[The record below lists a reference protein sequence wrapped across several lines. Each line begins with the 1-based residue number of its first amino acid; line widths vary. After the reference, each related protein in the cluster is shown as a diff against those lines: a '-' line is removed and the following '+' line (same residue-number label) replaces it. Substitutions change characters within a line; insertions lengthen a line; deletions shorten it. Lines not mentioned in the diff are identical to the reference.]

1 MWTCVALVCTVVGD
15 PMCILEMLDVRLYLM
30 TTVNKISKINE
41 LVSFRYTDVK
51 NDIFINIG
59 HINAVCKQTLVSVQ
73 SVQNIT

>member
-1 MWTCVALVCTVVGD
+1 MALVCTVVGD

-51 NDIFINIG
+51 NYIFINIG
-59 HINAVCKQTLVSVQ
+59 HINAVCKKTLVSVQ